1 MHNAMAPSVLEP
13 PSSEHFVQFYEDDTF
28 LANSVANFLGG
39 ALGAGESAMMI
50 ATAAHREAVER
61 LLTERGVDVVAA
73 RQRGNLVSLDA
84 ATTLAEFME
93 GSVPNAARF
102 VEVVGGLVRRMTE
115 GGRRLRAFGEMVALL
130 WAEGNKQAAIALE
143 DLWND
148 LAKQR
153 VFSLFCAYPM
163 EKFSAEEDGNPF
175 EHICG
180 QHSHVIPTESYATIA
195 TDRERQLAV
204 SKLQQRA
211 AALEAEI
218 ERRKRVEAS
227 LAQREEELSDFL
239 ENAAEGLHKVG
250 PDGTILW
257 ANDGEL
263 NLLGYERPEYVGHSI
278 FEFHVDRPVIEQMLE
293 RLVHGEALVDAP
305 ARLRCKNGKIKHVL
319 VHSSGYFRDG
329 RFVYSRCFT
338 RDITA
343 LREAEELQKRLLE
356 KERIARAE
364 AERISHMKDEFLAT
378 LSHELRTPLNAIFGW
393 TQIIRR
399 SPEDAQSVAEGMAVI
414 DRNVRAQTQLIE
426 DLLDMSR
433 IVAGK
438 LRLEFQQT
446 DLAPVVEGAIEA
458 VRPAAQA
465 KGIQITSV
473 LDVLSGPVSGD
484 AGRLRQII
492 SNLLGNAV
500 KFTPEG
506 GKIEV
511 LLERVNSHAE
521 ISVTDNGPGIR
532 PDFLPHV
539 FEQFRQADGS
549 IMRKHGGL
557 GLGLS
562 IVKQLVELHGGEVRA
577 KSAGEGKGSSFVVL
591 LPLAAVDQAPVAKK
605 CAEDELNFGRDALKL
620 QGVRV
625 LVVDDEPDARGMV
638 SRLLTDYDAQVE
650 MAGSADE
657 ALAKLDVFQPHVI
670 VSDIGMPGK
679 DGYQLMREL
688 REREVP
694 GRPRVQAIALTAFA
708 RSEDRYRALRA
719 GFQVHVSKPIE
730 SQELVVT
737 VSSLVQRMR
746 DGA

>member
-446 DLAPVVEGAIEA
+446 ELAPVVEGAIEA

>member
-13 PSSEHFVQFYEDDTF
+13 PSSKHFVQFYEDDTF

-93 GSVPNAARF
+93 GSAPNAARF

-115 GGRRLRAFGEMVALL
+115 GGRGLRAFGEMVALL

-163 EKFSAEEDGNPF
+163 EKFSAEEDGNSF

-426 DLLDMSR
+426 ELLDMSR

-605 CAEDELNFGRDALKL
+605 CVEDELNFGRDALKL